1 MSKLDNLDKLFVVWA
16 FLFQIVLIVHFALR
30 KPFDCL
36 RTMYPSRCNQCYSL
50 ARWKKLVILAGRF
63 PFPSLCC
70 FWLLGRLCSKNSM
83 AKPAALVDN
92 VSLRVFIS
100 SHSYVLLVAACPSSS
115 PTVVCIR
122 NTVCHRDHFEYHLSL
137 NCEMVLL
144 FFAGLPML
152 PSNYIGYQRHVQL
165 PSN

>member
-1 MSKLDNLDKLFVVWA
+1 
-16 FLFQIVLIVHFALR
+16 
-30 KPFDCL
+30 
-36 RTMYPSRCNQCYSL
+36 MYPIRCNQRYSL

-70 FWLLGRLCSKNSM
+70 FWLLGRLCSENSM

-122 NTVCHRDHFEYHLSL
+122 NTVCHRDHSERHLSL
-137 NCEMVLL
+137 NCEMVIL
-144 FFAGLPML
+144 FFAGLPSVYINAQWRSL
-152 PSNYIGYQRHVQL
+152 LCYPSITSDISDT
-165 PSN
+165 SNCRLTNVVPRGRY